1 MIRIEN
7 SNLMPLGSKPECVNC
22 GTRETPLW
30 HSTDSGN
37 LCNDCLEKKKSSEV
51 NGETK
56 NEEEDKSG
64 GTLKPIRRSTRIT
77 RYCNSKPSAPHK
89 IIPRGKGR
97 RNLFKKTPVKAPT
110 ATATPVTSN
119 YVFFKGT
126 YFQVGD
132 IVSMQDIDGGIF
144 YAQIRGLLTD
154 QYCEKSAAVTWLL
167 PTTASPPP
175 EKGFSPETYI
185 VGPEEDLPRKLDCM
199 EFVMHA
205 PSDYYKLKN
214 TPYPPPLLEK
224 GVGYVWTTLRNEIGI
239 SKK

>member
-1 MIRIEN
+1 
-7 SNLMPLGSKPECVNC
+7 MPLGSKPECAKC
-22 GTRETPLW
+22 RTRETPLW
-30 HSTDSGN
+30 HSTDAGN
-37 LCNDCLEKKKSSEV
+37 LCNACLEDERNAEANSS
-51 NGETK
+51 TK
-56 NEEEDKSG
+56 TDEEDKNGS
-64 GTLKPIRRSTRIT
+64 LRPRRSTRIT
-77 RYCNSKPSAPHK
+77 RYCNAKATGPHK
-89 IIPRGKGR
+89 VIPKGKGR

-119 YVFFKGT
+119 FVFYKGT

-132 IVSMQDIDGGIF
+132 IVSMQDIEGGIY

-175 EKGFSPETYI
+175 EEGFTPETYI
-185 VGPEEDLPRKLDCM
+185 IGPEEDLPRKLECM

-205 PSDYYKLKN
+205 PSDYFKLKN
-214 TPYPPPLLEK
+214 TPYPPALTEK
-224 GVGYVWTTLRNEIGI
+224 GIGYIWTTLRNEIAI

>member
-1 MIRIEN
+1 
-7 SNLMPLGSKPECVNC
+7 MPLGSKPECAKC

-30 HSTDSGN
+30 HSTDAGN
-37 LCNDCLEKKKSSEV
+37 LCNACLEDERNAEAISSS
-51 NGETK
+51 K
-56 NEEEDKSG
+56 ADEEDKSG
-64 GTLKPIRRSTRIT
+64 SLRPRRSTRIT
-77 RYCNSKPSAPHK
+77 RYCNAKTAGSHK
-89 IIPRGKGR
+89 VIPKGKGR

-119 YVFFKGT
+119 FVFYKGS

-132 IVSMQDIDGGIF
+132 IVSMQDIDGGIY

-175 EKGFSPETYI
+175 EEGFIPETYI
-185 VGPEEDLPRKLDCM
+185 IGPEEDLPRKLECM

-205 PSDYYKLKN
+205 PSDYFKLKN
-214 TPYPPPLLEK
+214 TPYPPMLTEK
-224 GVGYVWTTLRNEIGI
+224 GIGYIWTTLRNEIAM